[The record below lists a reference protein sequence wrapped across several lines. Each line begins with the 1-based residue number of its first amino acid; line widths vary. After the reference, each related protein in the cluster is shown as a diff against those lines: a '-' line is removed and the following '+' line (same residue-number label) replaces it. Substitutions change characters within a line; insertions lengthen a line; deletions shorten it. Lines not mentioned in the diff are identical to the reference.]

1 MTSSR
6 SRIERIAVPLLT
18 ALTAIIGAAI
28 FAVAVPSAFGTVL
41 EDRPTTARVSLAQSE
56 RVVTT
61 TAAGAAPGCPAGL
74 TR

>member
-6 SRIERIAVPLLT
+6 TRIERIAVPLLT
-18 ALTAIIGAAI
+18 ALTALIGAAI

-41 EDRPTTARVSLAQSE
+41 EDRPTTGRVSLAQSE
-56 RVVTT
+56 RGVTT
-61 TAAGAAPGCPAGL
+61 TATVATPGCPAAL